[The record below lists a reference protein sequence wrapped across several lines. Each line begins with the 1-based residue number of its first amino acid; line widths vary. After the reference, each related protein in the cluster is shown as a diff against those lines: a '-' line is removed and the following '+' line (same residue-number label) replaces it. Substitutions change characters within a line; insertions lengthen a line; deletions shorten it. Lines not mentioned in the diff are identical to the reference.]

1 MRRFIERLLNR
12 LDRLPREQLETLLH
26 HLATETEQYEE
37 VLNSLTDGVVVC
49 DTDNRLLFANRAA
62 ERLLQIIAGD
72 PRDRLVWEALGDRDV
87 ADFVRRS
94 LESEDTVLDRE
105 WTVDLSGTVR
115 ILSVS
120 VLPLVQ
126 AGRIGGSIIRVMDI
140 TEKRGREARLR
151 RAESLASLT
160 TLAAGVAHEIKNPLG
175 SISIHVQLIE
185 RMLRD
190 FRDNT
195 SEVRRYL
202 DVIDEEVQRLNRIVV
217 DFLFSVR
224 PMDTELREGDLNE
237 LIRDLITFVSHEVE
251 QAGIELVDRLDPHL
265 PLLRLDDRYLKQA
278 LLNIVK
284 NAIAAMP
291 DGGVLT
297 VSTEVRGDDVLL
309 RISDTGVGMSEE
321 VQSKIF
327 DPYFTTR
334 DSGSGIGLTL
344 VYKVIREH
352 LGDITVHSR
361 EGRGTTFT
369 ITLPVPQHAPRLLG
383 TPGGDEH

>member
-12 LDRLPREQLETLLH
+12 LERLPREQLETLLH

-49 DTDNRLLFANRAA
+49 DTENRLLFANRAA
-62 ERLLQIIAGD
+62 ERLLQIVAGD

-94 LESEDTVLDRE
+94 LETEDTVLDRE
-105 WTVDLSGTVR
+105 WTVDLSGSAR
-115 ILSVS
+115 ILSIS

-126 AGRIGGSIIRVMDI
+126 SGRIEGSIIRAMDI

-175 SISIHVQLIE
+175 SIAIHVQLIE

-190 FRDNT
+190 SRDDV

-224 PMDTELREGDLNE
+224 PMDTELRERDLNE
-237 LIRDLITFVSHEVE
+237 VIRDLITFVSHEVD
-251 QAGIELVDRLDPHL
+251 QAGISLVDRLDPHL

-291 DGGVLT
+291 DGGTMT
-297 VSTEVRGDDVLL
+297 VTTELRGDEVLL
-309 RISDTGVGMSEE
+309 RFSDTGVGMSEE

-334 DSGSGIGLTL
+334 DTGSGIGLTL

-352 LGDITVHSR
+352 LGDIAVHSR
-361 EGRGTTFT
+361 EGHGTTFT
-369 ITLPVPQHAPRLLG
+369 ITFPVPQRSPRLLG
-383 TPGGDEH
+383 TSTGGGQ